1 MKKKIIVGSIIIVI
15 GAFCLFYFMILKNK
29 ANLVITEGV
38 EVVPTMNDKITS
50 DSVWCG
56 TFQLVWNDML
66 NELLGDNVQ
75 ELSKLDIVTNLNKM
89 DFNTSMISEEYYYKK
104 FGPKTLKLKKEI
116 EQGVKDKFN
125 QKSDILDSFNWNDD
139 ELSSS
144 SKDRY
149 FFYTMLYRVFEY
161 NKKFSVLEEDKFGK
175 YDNIKYFGVKEGDNE
190 DIRNQI
196 EVLFYTDKDN
206 FAIKLHTKNN
216 DEVILYKSPNG
227 NTFNEIYNN
236 LIEKTKKY
244 IGTKNFN
251 NNDTFKAPII
261 NLNIKK
267 EYNELSNIV
276 FNTKDN
282 KEITIDTAVQTINFS
297 LDETG
302 GKIKS
307 EAALDIKTTLS
318 PVEEEARYFNVNNT
332 FALFL
337 KEESKEK
344 PYFAAKIEDIT
355 KYQN

>member
-1 MKKKIIVGSIIIVI
+1 MKKKIIVGSITIVI

-89 DFNTSMISEEYYYKK
+89 DFNISMISEEYYYKK

-125 QKSDILDSFNWNDD
+125 QKSDILDSFNWDDD

-206 FAIKLHTKNN
+206 FTIKLHTKNN
-216 DEVILYKSPNG
+216 DEVILYKNPNG

-244 IGTKNFN
+244 TGTKNFN